1 MLQENQRKEIEAL
14 RAGYEKKEVSAL
26 DELKRTDRR
35 AKRPAKI
42 FAYVFGIAGALVLGV
57 GMCLA
62 MEIIG
67 NLFVLGIVV
76 GVVGIAMVSVNYFLY
91 QAVLKAR
98 KKKYADKILKMSAG
112 LLNE

>member
-1 MLQENQRKEIEAL
+1 
-14 RAGYEKKEVSAL
+14 
-26 DELKRTDRR
+26 
-35 AKRPAKI
+35 
-42 FAYVFGIAGALVLGV
+42 
-57 GMCLA
+57 

-91 QAVLKAR
+91 QAILKAR
-98 KKKYADKILKMSAG
+98 KKKYADRILKMSAG